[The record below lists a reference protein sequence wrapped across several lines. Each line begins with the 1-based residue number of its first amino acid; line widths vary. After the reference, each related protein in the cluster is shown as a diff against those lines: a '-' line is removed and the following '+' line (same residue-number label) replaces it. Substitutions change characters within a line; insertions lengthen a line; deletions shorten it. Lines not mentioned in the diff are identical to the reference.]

1 MIKFLVI
8 LFLILP
14 TFAAAPQKQVAF
26 KNCASFTKCIT
37 NIHGKTKNQAQNLD
51 LVMPMY
57 NLI

>member
-1 MIKFLVI
+1 MIKLLVI

-14 TFAAAPQKQVAF
+14 TFAAAPQTQVAF

-37 NIHGKTKNQAQNLD
+37 NIDETTKNQAQNLD